1 MSDDDFAEIGIDTDD
16 PNAATQNQLMLKRVE
31 SLVRRRGGPELIL
44 LLDEIALEKDP
55 ARVRRRMLDLK
66 TRLET
71 KDGAA

>member
-1 MSDDDFAEIGIDTDD
+1 MSVDDFAEIGIDTDD
-16 PNAATQNQLMLKRVE
+16 PNAATQNQFMLKRVE